1 MSVSK
6 DENVFFSID
15 DNDISPLV
23 DLSAILTAVEN
34 TNIIKNDEDVFVS
47 QTLNY
52 EVNFNVKEL
61 MLICDYY
68 GISKMVK
75 ANKCNKTQIVYF
87 IVNFENDPQNEEVV
101 LKRKNI
107 WFYMA
112 EIKNDKF
119 MKKYV
124 LW

>member
-1 MSVSK
+1 MDKLNENIFFAIHDRENSNDVDLTEILMSLENTDI
-6 DENVFFSID
+6 DENAG
-15 DNDISPLV
+15 
-23 DLSAILTAVEN
+23 DLFI
-34 TNIIKNDEDVFVS
+34 S

-87 IVNFENDPQNEEVV
+87 VVNFENEPQNEEVV

>member
-1 MSVSK
+1 MDNLNENIFFAIHDKENSNEFDLTEILMS
-6 DENVFFSID
+6 
-15 DNDISPLV
+15 L
-23 DLSAILTAVEN
+23 EN
-34 TNIIKNDEDVFVS
+34 TEIDEKLDDLFIS

-75 ANKCNKTQIVYF
+75 ANKCNKTEIVYF
-87 IVNFENDPQNEEVV
+87 IINFENEPQNEEVV
-101 LKRKNI
+101 LKRKNV